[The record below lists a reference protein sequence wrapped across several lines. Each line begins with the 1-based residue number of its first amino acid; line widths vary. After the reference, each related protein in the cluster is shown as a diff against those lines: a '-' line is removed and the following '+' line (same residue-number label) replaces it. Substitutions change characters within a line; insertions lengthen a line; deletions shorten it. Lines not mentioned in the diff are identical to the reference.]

1 MGHQHGPRSGRVLRS
16 LLVPRRRMTPRYA
29 STRATLYGG
38 KSGVRIALVR
48 DCEGRGQTQE
58 EFHELLL
65 HQRKPNV
72 ALPEILTRQDK
83 LLTIDTNANPFL
95 KGLLHPEI
103 RVHPL
108 ML

>member
-16 LLVPRRRMTPRYA
+16 LPVPRRRMIPRYV
-29 STRATLYGG
+29 STRGTLYGG
-38 KSGVRIALVR
+38 KSGVQIVLVR
-48 DCEGRGQTQE
+48 DYEGRGQTQKKFRE
-58 EFHELLL
+58 PLL

-72 ALPEILTRQDK
+72 ALPEIVTRQDK